1 MKIYLKQEDKDIRMH
16 IQSVLKQKN
25 TDLAKACR
33 IAGVDYEKVYRNLNR
48 ELIEYEWLCDMM
60 SELAPGVEL
69 ILDLKR

>member
-33 IAGVDYEKVYRNLNR
+33 IAGVDYE
-48 ELIEYEWLCDMM
+48 I
-60 SELAPGVEL
+60 VEL
-69 ILDLKR
+69 YGSDIYRSRLTYGHDA